1 MDKFKKQLNKG
12 VLELSILKLLTE
24 DNQYGYSIMEE
35 IGVRSNQKLKI
46 KDGTLYPILYRLE
59 DQKIIES
66 YWKTEEAGRS
76 KPRKYYRLTKNG
88 MEYFENML
96 SAYLEITSGMKNIL
110 KWGYIN
116 EERKIYKR
124 CTKKYRDKQ

>member
-35 IGVRSNQKLKI
+35 IGVRSNQKLQI

-66 YWKTEEAGRS
+66 
-76 KPRKYYRLTKNG
+76 
-88 MEYFENML
+88 
-96 SAYLEITSGMKNIL
+96 
-110 KWGYIN
+110 
-116 EERKIYKR
+116 
-124 CTKKYRDKQ
+124 